1 MPKTKRVVQKA
12 KLSIQ
17 KMVSD
22 VKTPAAIILG
32 MVGGK
37 IAGDA
42 IDSMLK
48 KTSTV
53 AGLGAVGSM
62 GEYVKPVA
70 LVAIGLAAKQLIK
83 NPFVQN
89 IGIGVAAYGG
99 AIGIQSVVNITQLQN
114 FTPGTPAAT
123 PPAAALVGVRGFG
136 YLPRPTLPMGSRAR
150 ITRQAT
156 IQ

>member
-1 MPKTKRVVQKA
+1 MSNKTKRAVQAA
-12 KLSIQ
+12 KLSLQ

-42 IDSMLK
+42 IDSMLN

-62 GEYVKPVA
+62 GAYVKPVA

-89 IGIGVAAYGG
+89 VGIGVAAYGG
-99 AIGIQSVVNITQLQN
+99 AMGIQSVINIPQLQN
-114 FTPGTPAAT
+114 FGAPVAT
-123 PPAAALVGVRGFG
+123 PPVTPPVSGFRGVG

-150 ITRQAT
+150 VTNQPT

>member
-1 MPKTKRVVQKA
+1 
-12 KLSIQ
+12 
-17 KMVSD
+17 
-22 VKTPAAIILG
+22 

-42 IDSMLK
+42 IDSMLN

-62 GEYVKPVA
+62 GAYVKPVA

-83 NPFVQN
+83 NPFAQN
-89 IGIGVAAYGG
+89 VGIGVAAYGG
-99 AIGIQSVVNITQLQN
+99 AIGIQSVVNIPQLQN
-114 FTPGTPAAT
+114 LTTGTAAPTTT
-123 PPAAALVGVRGFG
+123 PPALKGVRGFG
-136 YLPRPTLPMGSRAR
+136 YIPRPTLPMGSRAR
-150 ITRQAT
+150 VTRQAT